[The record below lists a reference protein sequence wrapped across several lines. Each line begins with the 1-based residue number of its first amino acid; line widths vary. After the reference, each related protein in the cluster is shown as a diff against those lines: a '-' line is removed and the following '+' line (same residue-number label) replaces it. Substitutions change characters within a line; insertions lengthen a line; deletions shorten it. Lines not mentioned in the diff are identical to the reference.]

1 MALDHTN
8 NELAV
13 TDWFNDLQAGTPGA
27 ESKIYRHYYPRLV
40 RFAVRTIGNS
50 PRRWWDEEDVVSKAF
65 TSFFRRSREG
75 NFRVILNRN
84 ELWKLLAT
92 ITKRKAINQIR
103 DQQSVRRGG
112 ATMPLAE
119 AELADCNLSL
129 AEVCEE
135 AESPSAIVDNAEA
148 HVRALA
154 VLDPDLAEVAICRLQ
169 GFTNVEIAAKINRSV
184 PTVERRLRL
193 IRQKW
198 LLEGIA

>member
-1 MALDHTN
+1 MKQDRNPTQDQN
-8 NELAV
+8 PTNELAV
-13 TDWFNDLQAGTPGA
+13 TDWFHDLQAGRPGA

-50 PRRWWDEEDVVSKAF
+50 PRRWWDEED
-65 TSFFRRSREG
+65 
-75 NFRVILNRN
+75 

-92 ITKRKAINQIR
+92 ITKRKTINQIR
-103 DQQSVRRGG
+103 DQQCERRGG
-112 ATMPLAE
+112 ASMPMAE

-129 AEVCEE
+129 AEVC
-135 AESPSAIVDNAEA
+135 ADVESPSAIVDNAEA

-154 VLDPDLAEVAICRLQ
+154 VLDPDLAEIAMYRLQ

-184 PTVERRLRL
+184 PTVERRLRR

-198 LLEGIA
+198 QHEGIA